1 MTKCPSSPLYANQR
15 THIYRFLTALSLIL
29 FPLLTAIIP
38 THDTSTIQVGSTKID
53 NNFPDGITF
62 SVDIN
67 STYEIIQATFI
78 HRLQGDVSRQVKPL
92 EIEPSTTLTISYHW
106 DTSRFT
112 IAPSCRIL
120 FQWELKDS
128 AGNTLTTPEEE
139 CSYDDVRFKWNELSD
154 GGVIVRWYEGEKSFG
169 DKVFEVASLSLSR
182 METNTG
188 QGLEFPIIVL
198 LYANEVDFR
207 SWHYYVEDWVGGQAF
222 PSQGVTAQIVP
233 AGIQLGWINEVI
245 PHEIA
250 HLFFYQSI
258 HTVWANWPPWL
269 DEGLAQYYE
278 FNSQNASLELAAR
291 AAKRGNLIPL
301 MDLNVDISFNRDS
314 EEVRLAYAESMSA
327 VTFIFERFGEIAIRK
342 LIEAFREGIDTRDAI
357 HRALGLS
364 WEEFEAEWITWM
376 GVPATPNPSPQ
387 PTQPLKPP
395 TYPPPSSATP
405 NQKPMPSE
413 IVAIVATPTSV
424 EPQPVPTN
432 AESEKKP
439 ALKLCG
445 GAITLMLLPIAL
457 LSRRLR
463 RSLYD

>member
-1 MTKCPSSPLYANQR
+1 MTKFSAYLPYLWQKAHLYG
-15 THIYRFLTALSLIL
+15 FLTSFSLIL

-38 THDTSTIQVGSTKID
+38 DLDTSTIQVDSTKVD
-53 NNFPDGITF
+53 NNFPDGIAF
-62 SVDIN
+62 SANVN
-67 STYEIIQATFI
+67 STYEITQVTFI
-78 HRLQGDVSRQVKPL
+78 HRLQGDVSRQAKPL
-92 EIEPSTTLTISYHW
+92 EIEPSTALTISYQW

-112 IAPSCRIL
+112 IAPSSKIL

-128 AGNTLTTPEEE
+128 AGNSLTTPEEE
-139 CSYDDVRFKWNELSD
+139 YYYDDIRFDWKELHD
-154 GGVIVRWYEGEKSFG
+154 EGVIVLWYEGEEDFG
-169 DKVFEVASLSLSR
+169 EKIFEVASQSLSR
-182 METNTG
+182 MESNTG

-207 SWHYYVEDWVGGQAF
+207 SWHTYVEDWVGGQAF
-222 PSQGVTAQIVP
+222 PSQGITAQIVP
-233 AGIQLGWINEVI
+233 AGIPLEWINGVI

-301 MDLNVDISFNRDS
+301 MDLDVDISFNRDS
-314 EEVRLAYAESMSA
+314 EEVHLAYAESISA
-327 VTFIFERFGEIAIRK
+327 VTFIFERFGETAIRK
-342 LIEAFREGIDTRDAI
+342 LIEAFREGIDTREAI
-357 HRALGLS
+357 HRAMGLT
-364 WEEFEAEWITWM
+364 WEEFEAEWIMWM

-387 PTQPLKPP
+387 PTQPLKLP

-405 NQKPMPSE
+405 THKPIPSE
-413 IVAIVATPTSV
+413 IAVVVATPTSA
-424 EPQPVPTN
+424 EPQALPIN

-439 ALKLCG
+439 NLNLCG
-445 GAITLMLLPIAL
+445 SVITLLLFPIAL
-457 LSRRLR
+457 VSRRLR
-463 RSLYD
+463 NSPGD